1 MSKDEHIAQ
10 KNEQIYNDP
19 EIHQVRREAF
29 AVKDEDWIKGLLHR
43 GAFGTIATTVGDQ
56 PFLNTHNYVYDEAK
70 HCIYFHRDPI
80 GRTSA
85 NLERNPQVCYQVV
98 EMGRMVSGKDA
109 LDFGVE
115 YRSVII
121 FGKAR
126 RVELEEASYALRL
139 LMEKYAPHLEFGVDY
154 SAFKPQCPNAAAVYR
169 VDIERWSGKKNEA
182 AVDHPG
188 AYDFLEKREDGA

>member
-1 MSKDEHIAQ
+1 M
-10 KNEQIYNDP
+10 
-19 EIHQVRREAF
+19 
-29 AVKDEDWIKGLLHR
+29 
-43 GAFGTIATTVGDQ
+43 
-56 PFLNTHNYVYDEAK
+56 
-70 HCIYFHRDPI
+70 
-80 GRTSA
+80 
-85 NLERNPQVCYQVV
+85 
-98 EMGRMVSGKDA
+98 A